1 MDNPLID
8 ITVNLDSG
16 IIFVNSVPDCF
27 LTPKHAL
34 EHFYADANDGS
45 DVAATMQLSITIVS
59 LGSKGAESARCQGRG
74 RKVPALFLV
83 VESAPRR

>member
-1 MDNPLID
+1 MDNPLLD

-45 DVAATMQLSITIVS
+45 DDAAINYDCVAWQ
-59 LGSKGAESARCQGRG
+59 
-74 RKVPALFLV
+74 
-83 VESAPRR
+83 

>member
-1 MDNPLID
+1 MCRIVDMDKPLLD

-45 DVAATMQLSITIVS
+45 DDAVINYDCVAWQ
-59 LGSKGAESARCQGRG
+59 
-74 RKVPALFLV
+74 
-83 VESAPRR
+83 

>member
-1 MDNPLID
+1 MDNPLLD

-27 LTPKHAL
+27 LTPEHAL

-45 DVAATMQLSITIVS
+45 DDAASWMADSFCS
-59 LGSKGAESARCQGRG
+59 R
-74 RKVPALFLV
+74 FLT
-83 VESAPRR
+83 